1 MKHESKF
8 PFKKKG
14 PRNPIG
20 TFKETRDFLFFH
32 LPMRED
38 GIRNLFSKVDKCPL

>member
-8 PFKKKG
+8 PFLKKG

-20 TFKETRDFLFFH
+20 TFKETRDFFFH